1 MKKRYLHK
9 RLVFCLTVLVLL
21 CLSAVLSATD
31 KDNFRIMSHSGSQID
46 LKFNLGDWNLETK
59 TENGVEIKSV
69 VCNSKNNL
77 FIGETETLPIYTAMI
92 AIPDGMDVE
101 LVTDVSRQQDIAV
114 SNLRNRDA
122 MEQGRGESD
131 LYPMSQIVISEPGQF
146 RDFRV
151 ATVNVYPFQLN
162 AGNSNLKVIEEANI
176 SLRFVSS
183 RGTYI
188 NPGAGYYSTYFDNL
202 YDSLILNYRDVRDE
216 SVPTAQPKL
225 LVIYGTSADAT
236 YLAKV
241 DEYVNWKKQKGYI
254 VNKASTA
261 TGEAG
266 SSTTTIKAYILAQ
279 YNNLSTRPDVV
290 TLIGDTGGVI
300 AIPTFSAYVYDYG
313 YQLLVGSDQFA
324 DVQIGRISVE
334 ATEHL
339 TNYLAKIYAVERD
352 IDVPTAQWLNRM
364 LLVGDTA
371 SGSGISTIFTN
382 QYIHEISEAVNPT
395 YSYTEQYGTVNV
407 SGMNAAITQGVAFF
421 NYRGWM
427 GMSGWGPGSTTNG
440 LKLNHGVMITCATG
454 SFDGGTSTTESYV
467 RLGTEAMPSG
477 GITAIGMAT
486 TSTHTGLNNCLNVG
500 IFHGIFDL
508 GMRSMGEALLYS
520 KINTQNVYGVS
531 APSDASNFN
540 GMCNLMGDPTAETF
554 IGIPGTFNVTAPAT
568 IVSGTTTLQIVV
580 KNASNVAVPNAAV
593 NLWQTASSL
602 NTTVY
607 TDASGRAFFTLSS
620 ALTGSL
626 TLTVSKHDFKPAQQT
641 ITINAGGGIVYYTS
655 SITGG
660 NGDGI
665 INAGETINYRVS
677 LRNSS
682 AAPISV
688 SGTITETDPYVNI
701 TSSNAI
707 TFGSIGVGATVQCV
721 ETLTIAIDPTCPDN
735 HPITFTLNLGTNGTI
750 PVQHI
755 IRAADLD
762 YVSHTVMGSNS
773 YLEIGETA
781 NLYVSLINNSSV
793 GATSVYGVLRSLMS
807 GVTVTDSLKYFGNIS
822 SGASYSNSGSPFTVS
837 ASTVVMDGMIIP
849 MELYLYNA
857 SGFSDT
863 EPFTLTI
870 GNTTVTDPLGQDAY
884 GYYIFDVGDTGYS
897 QQCPTYSWINVAPAE
912 GGSGTALTISDAGS
926 TGDEGDQVGC
936 DALETVT
943 LPFTFKFYGVNYNQI
958 TVCSN
963 GFLAMGTTLNHEFR
977 NWRLPGAGGPNA
989 MIAPFWDDLCTL
1001 TGSGIYVYND
1011 TANHKYIIE
1020 WYNLKNGRDRTSEE
1034 TFQVILFDPL
1044 FYQTTTGDG
1053 PIKIQYKVFNNVD
1066 LTSGVYNHGNACTV
1080 GIKDHTGT
1088 RGLEYTYNNTYPTAA
1103 QPLAN
1108 QKALYITTAPI
1119 TPNEPYLWI
1128 TNTTLLTSD
1137 GDGLAEPGETLDVRL
1152 TVSNWGNQPA
1162 TGATATIS
1170 ESDPWINITGNTASF
1185 GTIAALGSAIN
1196 TSGLN
1201 ISVLNGCPNNYE
1213 ATVTAVINCAGYSFT
1228 RNFTILLNAPTLA
1241 FGSVTIQDPSG
1252 NNNGRLD
1259 PGETVTITMPLN
1271 NTGGSPSVSGSS
1283 TMSCTTPGI
1292 TVNTGTANFTAIA
1305 TGGTAYLSFS
1315 ITASSGMS
1323 IGTVVSLEFN
1333 ATAGFYATNKTE
1345 ATTVGIILE
1354 NFETGNFNSYPWT
1367 FSDNANWTIDN
1378 TNSHEGTYSAR
1389 SGYIGHNQSTTLQ
1402 TIRVLTVGGNIT
1414 FWYKVSSENNFDFL
1428 RFYVDGVQQ
1437 GQWSGTAVTTWT
1449 QATYALTAGTR
1460 TLTWTY
1466 SKDGSVIGG
1475 SDAAWID
1482 DIIFPPSTSP
1492 SVFNPPQNLTASAS
1506 NLSVRMDWAAP
1517 VSGTPTGYKVY
1528 KNGGLL
1534 TTVTGLT
1541 YTDLA
1546 VSNGVTYGYYIKAA
1560 YISGDSD
1567 ATDTVT
1573 ATPNAIA
1580 PTNLTAIT
1588 GNGFVN
1594 LSWSPAGGRQEH
1606 DRLTS
1611 SDRVISGYRIYR
1623 NSGFLAN
1630 TTGTTYNDT
1639 SVVNETTYS
1648 YYVTT
1653 VYTSPA
1659 GESAASNTVEAM
1671 PTAIMPSF
1679 AILGSGTSVTDGVTP
1694 SPINIYYRSLHGQSV
1709 YTAAELN
1716 AAGVFGPINIL
1727 QLGFYIVSV
1736 PDYAL
1741 PNFIIRMKHTTASN
1755 VLNWQTATDMV
1766 TVYSNA
1772 SYMPVAGG
1780 YEMLALSTPFTWNG
1794 IDNIV
1799 IDTAFSQVPAYT
1811 SSGTIQY
1818 STVTNGY
1825 RYTLNDDSDQTN
1837 VFTGGAAITQRPN
1850 VKLAFPPSNID
1861 SPVLTISSEP
1871 EGALLSWGAVTGAT
1885 RYIVYASDNPFTGFV
1900 QIASV
1905 TLTEYT
1911 DITSNPYRFYNV
1923 VATNNPAARI
1933 SGN

>member
-324 DVQIGRISVE
+324 DVQIGRISIE
-334 ATEHL
+334 LTEHL

-352 IDVPTAQWLNRM
+352 IDVPNAQWLNRM
-364 LLVGDTA
+364 LLVGDSSS
-371 SGSGISTIFTN
+371 SGVSTIFTN
-382 QYIHEISEAVNPT
+382 QYIHEISEAVNPA

-421 NYRGWM
+421 NYRGYM
-427 GMSGWGPGSTTNG
+427 SMSGWGPGSTTNG

-626 TLTVSKHDFKPAQQT
+626 TLTVSKHDFKPTRQT

-807 GVTVTDSLKYFGNIS
+807 EVTVTDSLKYFGNIT

-1367 FSDNANWTIDN
+1367 FSGNANWTIDN

-1402 TIRVLTVGGNIT
+1402 TIRVLTSGGNIS
-1414 FWYKVSSENNFDFL
+1414 FWYKVSSENNYDYL

-1437 GQWSGTAVTTWT
+1437 GEWCGEVAWT
-1449 QATYALTAGTR
+1449 QAIYALASGTR

-1466 SKDGSVIGG
+1466 SKDVYVISG

-1482 DIIFPPSTSP
+1482 DIVFPASTAP
-1492 SVFNPPQNLTASAS
+1492 GGYNPPQNLTASSS
-1506 NLSVRMDWAAP
+1506 NLSVLLNWQVPA
-1517 VSGTPTGYKVY
+1517 SGTPTGYKIY

-1534 TTVTGLT
+1534 TTITSLT

-1546 VSNGVTYGYYIKAA
+1546 VVNGTTYSYYVKAA
-1560 YISGDSD
+1560 YTGGDSD
-1567 ATDTVT
+1567 ATGTVN
-1573 ATPNAIA
+1573 ATPAAVA
-1580 PTNLTAIT
+1580 PTNLSGVG

-1594 LSWSPAGGRQEH
+1594 LSWSATTGREE
-1606 DRLTS
+1606 LNVLS
-1611 SDRVISGYRIYR
+1611 SESRAISGYKVYR
-1623 NSGFLAN
+1623 NSVAITGTIA
-1630 TTGTTYNDT
+1630 GTTYQDT
-1639 SVVNETTYS
+1639 NVINETTYS

-1653 VYTSPA
+1653 IYTSPA
-1659 GESAASNTVEAM
+1659 GESAASNTVQA
-1671 PTAIMPSF
+1671 TPSSIVN
-1679 AILGSGTSVTDGVTP
+1679 AVIGIGTSTTLINEV
-1694 SPINIYYRSLHGQSV
+1694 SPINISFKSVHGQSV
-1709 YTAAELN
+1709 YTASELN
-1716 AAGVFGPINIL
+1716 AAGVIGPMYVTH
-1727 QLGFYIVSV
+1727 LGFYIVT
-1736 PDYAL
+1736 PPNLAL
-1741 PNFIIRMKHTTASN
+1741 PNFIVRLKHTSDIDVA
-1755 VLNWQTATDMV
+1755 NWQIQAGMV
-1766 TVYSNA
+1766 TVYANS

-1780 YEMLALSTPFTWNG
+1780 YQMLALNTPFLWNG
-1794 IDNIV
+1794 TDNIV
-1799 IDTAFSQVPAYT
+1799 LDTAFSQVANWSNTGTLQYT
-1811 SSGTIQY
+1811 PMS
-1818 STVTNGY
+1818 NGY
-1825 RYTLNDDSDQTN
+1825 RAARDDNADQTN
-1837 VFTGGAAITQRPN
+1837 IFAGINVYSRRPN
-1850 VKLAFPPSNID
+1850 VKFTFNAQLQSLSA
-1861 SPVLTISSEP
+1861 PVLSITNQL
-1871 EGALLSWGAVTGAT
+1871 EGNQLSWASVSGAT
-1885 RYIVYASDNPFTGFV
+1885 RYLVFASDNIASGYV

-1905 TLTEYT
+1905 TSTQYIDT
-1911 DITSNPYRFYNV
+1911 AVNSYRFYYV